1 MITLYTAVGRYELR
15 KNENGEKQ
23 PIVTVDQKEMAL
35 SREELLLWSCLM
47 WEILT
52 KEEAKTY
59 FLNKAVRMDV
69 SQERFDAVLQR
80 LEVRQLVVSAQAEK
94 GDIALYRLLAKLY
107 VIPLESSF
115 MVKVQA
121 FFRFIF
127 FEKLPLTVAKNVF
140 QKENYT
146 EMERRVLHL
155 ARKARLSCAEILAC
169 IANDEIDTS
178 IGNQSEFQK
187 EKARDN
193 LGFFLWFCDG
203 HRKPNYRDFFTPSRY
218 CRDNKP
224 IRLHNRK
231 TCQRL
236 TFFLLLLLSHR
247 NVSILHK
254 NSPFRLRN
262 RFYRRF
268 RTNAETSHHY
278 PIRQNKNICSSN

>member
-47 WEILT
+47 WGILT

-59 FLNKAVRMDV
+59 FLKKAERVDV

-94 GDIALYRLLAKLY
+94 GNLALYRLLANLY

-146 EMERRVLHL
+146 EMERGVLHL

-178 IGNQSEFQK
+178 IGNQSELQK

-203 HRKPNYRDFFTPSRY
+203 HRKALEAISTLYL
-218 CRDNKP
+218 NKD
-224 IRLHNRK
+224 IIFDKRK
-231 TCQRL
+231 
-236 TFFLLLLLSHR
+236 
-247 NVSILHK
+247 
-254 NSPFRLRN
+254 
-262 RFYRRF
+262 
-268 RTNAETSHHY
+268 
-278 PIRQNKNICSSN
+278 

>member
-1 MITLYTAVGRYELR
+1 MITLYTSVGRYELR

-59 FLNKAVRMDV
+59 FLKKAVRMDV

-94 GDIALYRLLAKLY
+94 GDIALYRLLANLY

-178 IGNQSEFQK
+178 IGNQSELQK

-203 HRKPNYRDFFTPSRY
+203 HRKALEAISTLYL
-218 CRDNKP
+218 NKD
-224 IRLHNRK
+224 IIFDKRK
-231 TCQRL
+231 
-236 TFFLLLLLSHR
+236 
-247 NVSILHK
+247 
-254 NSPFRLRN
+254 
-262 RFYRRF
+262 
-268 RTNAETSHHY
+268 
-278 PIRQNKNICSSN
+278 

>member
-23 PIVTVDQKEMAL
+23 LIVTVDQKEMAL
-35 SREELLLWSCLM
+35 SREELLLSSCLM
-47 WEILT
+47 WGILT

-59 FLNKAVRMDV
+59 FLKKAERMDV

-94 GDIALYRLLAKLY
+94 GDLALYRLLANLY

-115 MVKVQA
+115 MVKMQA

-178 IGNQSEFQK
+178 IGNQSELQK
-187 EKARDN
+187 EKAHDN
-193 LGFFLWFCDG
+193 LGFFLWFYDG
-203 HRKPNYRDFFTPSRY
+203 HRKALEAISTLYL
-218 CRDNKP
+218 NKD
-224 IRLHNRK
+224 IIFDKRK
-231 TCQRL
+231 
-236 TFFLLLLLSHR
+236 
-247 NVSILHK
+247 
-254 NSPFRLRN
+254 
-262 RFYRRF
+262 
-268 RTNAETSHHY
+268 
-278 PIRQNKNICSSN
+278 

>member
-15 KNENGEKQ
+15 KNKNDEKQ

-35 SREELLLWSCLM
+35 SIEELLLWSCLM
-47 WEILT
+47 WGILT

-59 FLNKAVRMDV
+59 FLKKAERVDV

-94 GDIALYRLLAKLY
+94 GDIALYRLSANLY

-178 IGNQSEFQK
+178 IGNQSELQK

-203 HRKPNYRDFFTPSRY
+203 HRKALEAISTLYL
-218 CRDNKP
+218 NKD
-224 IRLHNRK
+224 IIFDKRK
-231 TCQRL
+231 
-236 TFFLLLLLSHR
+236 
-247 NVSILHK
+247 
-254 NSPFRLRN
+254 
-262 RFYRRF
+262 
-268 RTNAETSHHY
+268 
-278 PIRQNKNICSSN
+278 

>member
-35 SREELLLWSCLM
+35 GREELLLWSCLM

-52 KEEAKTY
+52 KEEVKTY
-59 FLNKAVRMDV
+59 FLKKAVRMDV

-178 IGNQSEFQK
+178 IGDQLEFQK

-203 HRKPNYRDFFTPSRY
+203 HRKALEAISTLYL
-218 CRDNKP
+218 NKD
-224 IRLHNRK
+224 IIFDKRK
-231 TCQRL
+231 
-236 TFFLLLLLSHR
+236 
-247 NVSILHK
+247 
-254 NSPFRLRN
+254 
-262 RFYRRF
+262 
-268 RTNAETSHHY
+268 
-278 PIRQNKNICSSN
+278 

>member
-35 SREELLLWSCLM
+35 GREELLLWSCLM

-52 KEEAKTY
+52 KEEVKTY
-59 FLNKAVRMDV
+59 FLKKAVRMDV

-80 LEVRQLVVSAQAEK
+80 LEARQLVVSAQAEK

-203 HRKPNYRDFFTPSRY
+203 HRKALEAISTLYL
-218 CRDNKP
+218 NKD
-224 IRLHNRK
+224 IIFDKRK
-231 TCQRL
+231 
-236 TFFLLLLLSHR
+236 
-247 NVSILHK
+247 
-254 NSPFRLRN
+254 
-262 RFYRRF
+262 
-268 RTNAETSHHY
+268 
-278 PIRQNKNICSSN
+278 

>member
-1 MITLYTAVGRYELR
+1 MITLYTLVGRYELR

-47 WEILT
+47 WGILT

-59 FLNKAVRMDV
+59 FLKKAVRMDV

-80 LEVRQLVVSAQAEK
+80 LEVRQLVVSAQEEK

-203 HRKPNYRDFFTPSRY
+203 HRKALEAISTLYL
-218 CRDNKP
+218 NKD
-224 IRLHNRK
+224 IIFDKRK
-231 TCQRL
+231 
-236 TFFLLLLLSHR
+236 
-247 NVSILHK
+247 
-254 NSPFRLRN
+254 
-262 RFYRRF
+262 
-268 RTNAETSHHY
+268 
-278 PIRQNKNICSSN
+278 

>member
-35 SREELLLWSCLM
+35 SREELLLWSGLM

-59 FLNKAVRMDV
+59 FLKKAVRMDV

-140 QKENYT
+140 QRENYT

-203 HRKPNYRDFFTPSRY
+203 HRKALEAISTLYL
-218 CRDNKP
+218 NKD
-224 IRLHNRK
+224 IIFDKRK
-231 TCQRL
+231 
-236 TFFLLLLLSHR
+236 
-247 NVSILHK
+247 
-254 NSPFRLRN
+254 
-262 RFYRRF
+262 
-268 RTNAETSHHY
+268 
-278 PIRQNKNICSSN
+278 

>member
-1 MITLYTAVGRYELR
+1 MITLYTSVGRYELR
-15 KNENGEKQ
+15 KNENSEKQ
-23 PIVTVDQKEMAL
+23 PIVKVDQKEMAL

-59 FLNKAVRMDV
+59 FLKKAVRMDV

-94 GDIALYRLLAKLY
+94 GDIALYRLLANLY

-178 IGNQSEFQK
+178 IGNQSELQK

-203 HRKPNYRDFFTPSRY
+203 HRKALEAISTLYL
-218 CRDNKP
+218 NKD
-224 IRLHNRK
+224 IIFDKRK
-231 TCQRL
+231 
-236 TFFLLLLLSHR
+236 
-247 NVSILHK
+247 
-254 NSPFRLRN
+254 
-262 RFYRRF
+262 
-268 RTNAETSHHY
+268 
-278 PIRQNKNICSSN
+278 

>member
-35 SREELLLWSCLM
+35 GREELLLWSCLM

-52 KEEAKTY
+52 KEEVKTY
-59 FLNKAVRMDV
+59 FLKKAVRMDV

-146 EMERRVLHL
+146 EMERRLISGETIEKQVSLEL
-155 ARKARLSCAEILAC
+155 TY
-169 IANDEIDTS
+169 DEIDTS

-203 HRKPNYRDFFTPSRY
+203 HRKALEAISTLYL
-218 CRDNKP
+218 NKD
-224 IRLHNRK
+224 IIFDKRK
-231 TCQRL
+231 
-236 TFFLLLLLSHR
+236 
-247 NVSILHK
+247 
-254 NSPFRLRN
+254 
-262 RFYRRF
+262 
-268 RTNAETSHHY
+268 
-278 PIRQNKNICSSN
+278 

>member
-1 MITLYTAVGRYELR
+1 MITLYTSVGRYELR

-47 WEILT
+47 WGILT

-59 FLNKAVRMDV
+59 FLKKAVRMDV

-178 IGNQSEFQK
+178 IGNQSELKK

-203 HRKPNYRDFFTPSRY
+203 HRKALEAISTLYL
-218 CRDNKP
+218 NKD
-224 IRLHNRK
+224 IIFDKRK
-231 TCQRL
+231 
-236 TFFLLLLLSHR
+236 
-247 NVSILHK
+247 
-254 NSPFRLRN
+254 
-262 RFYRRF
+262 
-268 RTNAETSHHY
+268 
-278 PIRQNKNICSSN
+278 

>member
-1 MITLYTAVGRYELR
+1 MITLYTSVGRYELR

-47 WEILT
+47 WGILT
-52 KEEAKTY
+52 KEEMKTY
-59 FLNKAVRMDV
+59 FLKKAVRMDV

-178 IGNQSEFQK
+178 IGNQSELQK

-193 LGFFLWFCDG
+193 LGFFLWFCAG
-203 HRKPNYRDFFTPSRY
+203 HRKALEAISTLYL
-218 CRDNKP
+218 NKD
-224 IRLHNRK
+224 IIFDKRK
-231 TCQRL
+231 
-236 TFFLLLLLSHR
+236 
-247 NVSILHK
+247 
-254 NSPFRLRN
+254 
-262 RFYRRF
+262 
-268 RTNAETSHHY
+268 
-278 PIRQNKNICSSN
+278 

>member
-23 PIVTVDQKEMAL
+23 LIVTVDQKEMAL

-47 WEILT
+47 WGILT

-59 FLNKAVRMDV
+59 FLKKAERMDV

-94 GDIALYRLLAKLY
+94 GDIALYRLLANLY

-203 HRKPNYRDFFTPSRY
+203 HRKALEAISTLYL
-218 CRDNKP
+218 NKD
-224 IRLHNRK
+224 IIFDKRK
-231 TCQRL
+231 
-236 TFFLLLLLSHR
+236 
-247 NVSILHK
+247 
-254 NSPFRLRN
+254 
-262 RFYRRF
+262 
-268 RTNAETSHHY
+268 
-278 PIRQNKNICSSN
+278 

>member
-1 MITLYTAVGRYELR
+1 MVTLYTAVGRYELR

-23 PIVTVDQKEMAL
+23 LIVTVDQKEMAL

-47 WEILT
+47 WGILT

-59 FLNKAVRMDV
+59 FLKKAERMDV

-80 LEVRQLVVSAQAEK
+80 LEARQLVVSAQAEK
-94 GDIALYRLLAKLY
+94 GDIALYRLLANLY

-127 FEKLPLTVAKNVF
+127 FEKMPLTVAKNVF

-178 IGNQSEFQK
+178 IGNQSELQK

-193 LGFFLWFCDG
+193 FGFFLWFCDG
-203 HRKPNYRDFFTPSRY
+203 HRKALEAISTLY
-218 CRDNKP
+218 
-224 IRLHNRK
+224 L
-231 TCQRL
+231 
-236 TFFLLLLLSHR
+236 
-247 NVSILHK
+247 
-254 NSPFRLRN
+254 
-262 RFYRRF
+262 
-268 RTNAETSHHY
+268 
-278 PIRQNKNICSSN
+278 NKNVIFDKRK

>member
-52 KEEAKTY
+52 KEEAKAY
-59 FLNKAVRMDV
+59 FLKKAVRMDV

-146 EMERRVLHL
+146 GMERRYIWQERQGYPVQRFLHVSQMMKL
-155 ARKARLSCAEILAC
+155 ILLFGTRQCFRMRMYAIISVSFCVFVTDTEKLWRQFLHC
-169 IANDEIDTS
+169 I
-178 IGNQSEFQK
+178 
-187 EKARDN
+187 
-193 LGFFLWFCDG
+193 
-203 HRKPNYRDFFTPSRY
+203 
-218 CRDNKP
+218 
-224 IRLHNRK
+224 
-231 TCQRL
+231 
-236 TFFLLLLLSHR
+236 
-247 NVSILHK
+247 
-254 NSPFRLRN
+254 
-262 RFYRRF
+262 
-268 RTNAETSHHY
+268 
-278 PIRQNKNICSSN
+278 

>member
-59 FLNKAVRMDV
+59 FLKKAVRMDV

-140 QKENYT
+140 QRENYT
-146 EMERRVLHL
+146 EMVRRVLHL

-203 HRKPNYRDFFTPSRY
+203 HRKALEAISTLYL
-218 CRDNKP
+218 NKD
-224 IRLHNRK
+224 IIFDKRK
-231 TCQRL
+231 
-236 TFFLLLLLSHR
+236 
-247 NVSILHK
+247 
-254 NSPFRLRN
+254 
-262 RFYRRF
+262 
-268 RTNAETSHHY
+268 
-278 PIRQNKNICSSN
+278 

>member
-23 PIVTVDQKEMAL
+23 LIVTVDQKEMAL
-35 SREELLLWSCLM
+35 SREELLLSSCLM
-47 WEILT
+47 WGILT

-59 FLNKAVRMDV
+59 FLKKAERMDV

-94 GDIALYRLLAKLY
+94 GDLALYRLLANLY

-115 MVKVQA
+115 MVKMQA

-140 QKENYT
+140 QKENHT

-178 IGNQSEFQK
+178 IGNQSELQK
-187 EKARDN
+187 EKAHDN
-193 LGFFLWFCDG
+193 LGFFLWFYDG
-203 HRKPNYRDFFTPSRY
+203 HRKALEAISTLYL
-218 CRDNKP
+218 NKD
-224 IRLHNRK
+224 IIFDKRK
-231 TCQRL
+231 
-236 TFFLLLLLSHR
+236 
-247 NVSILHK
+247 
-254 NSPFRLRN
+254 
-262 RFYRRF
+262 
-268 RTNAETSHHY
+268 
-278 PIRQNKNICSSN
+278 

>member
-1 MITLYTAVGRYELR
+1 MITLYTSVGRYELR

-59 FLNKAVRMDV
+59 FLKKAVRMDV

-140 QKENYT
+140 QRENYT

-203 HRKPNYRDFFTPSRY
+203 HRKALEAISTLYL
-218 CRDNKP
+218 NKD
-224 IRLHNRK
+224 IIFDKRK
-231 TCQRL
+231 
-236 TFFLLLLLSHR
+236 
-247 NVSILHK
+247 
-254 NSPFRLRN
+254 
-262 RFYRRF
+262 
-268 RTNAETSHHY
+268 
-278 PIRQNKNICSSN
+278 

>member
-52 KEEAKTY
+52 KEEAKAY
-59 FLNKAVRMDV
+59 FLKKAVRMDV

-178 IGNQSEFQK
+178 IGNQSELQK

-203 HRKPNYRDFFTPSRY
+203 HRKALEAISTLYL
-218 CRDNKP
+218 NKD
-224 IRLHNRK
+224 IIFDKRK
-231 TCQRL
+231 
-236 TFFLLLLLSHR
+236 
-247 NVSILHK
+247 
-254 NSPFRLRN
+254 
-262 RFYRRF
+262 
-268 RTNAETSHHY
+268 
-278 PIRQNKNICSSN
+278 

>member
-1 MITLYTAVGRYELR
+1 MITLYTSVGRYELR

-47 WEILT
+47 WGILT

-59 FLNKAVRMDV
+59 FLKKAVWMDV

-115 MVKVQA
+115 MVKMQA

-203 HRKPNYRDFFTPSRY
+203 HRKALEAISTLYL
-218 CRDNKP
+218 NKD
-224 IRLHNRK
+224 IIFDKRK
-231 TCQRL
+231 
-236 TFFLLLLLSHR
+236 
-247 NVSILHK
+247 
-254 NSPFRLRN
+254 
-262 RFYRRF
+262 
-268 RTNAETSHHY
+268 
-278 PIRQNKNICSSN
+278 

>member
-203 HRKPNYRDFFTPSRY
+203 HRKALEAISTLYL
-218 CRDNKP
+218 NKD
-224 IRLHNRK
+224 IIFDKRK
-231 TCQRL
+231 
-236 TFFLLLLLSHR
+236 
-247 NVSILHK
+247 
-254 NSPFRLRN
+254 
-262 RFYRRF
+262 
-268 RTNAETSHHY
+268 
-278 PIRQNKNICSSN
+278 

>member
-35 SREELLLWSCLM
+35 GREELLLWSCLM

-52 KEEAKTY
+52 KEEVKTY
-59 FLNKAVRMDV
+59 FLKKAVRMDV

-203 HRKPNYRDFFTPSRY
+203 HRKALEAISTLYL
-218 CRDNKP
+218 NKD
-224 IRLHNRK
+224 IIFYKRK
-231 TCQRL
+231 
-236 TFFLLLLLSHR
+236 
-247 NVSILHK
+247 
-254 NSPFRLRN
+254 
-262 RFYRRF
+262 
-268 RTNAETSHHY
+268 
-278 PIRQNKNICSSN
+278 

>member
-1 MITLYTAVGRYELR
+1 MITLYTSVGRYELR
-15 KNENGEKQ
+15 KNENGEKH

-47 WEILT
+47 WGILT

-59 FLNKAVRMDV
+59 FLKKAVRMDV

-203 HRKPNYRDFFTPSRY
+203 HRKALEAISTLYL
-218 CRDNKP
+218 NKD
-224 IRLHNRK
+224 IIFDKRK
-231 TCQRL
+231 
-236 TFFLLLLLSHR
+236 
-247 NVSILHK
+247 
-254 NSPFRLRN
+254 
-262 RFYRRF
+262 
-268 RTNAETSHHY
+268 
-278 PIRQNKNICSSN
+278 

>member
-59 FLNKAVRMDV
+59 FLKKAVRMDV

-80 LEVRQLVVSAQAEK
+80 LEVRQLVVSAQAKK
-94 GDIALYRLLAKLY
+94 GDIALYRLLANLY

-178 IGNQSEFQK
+178 IGNQSELQK

-203 HRKPNYRDFFTPSRY
+203 HRKALEAISTLYL
-218 CRDNKP
+218 NKD
-224 IRLHNRK
+224 IIFDKRK
-231 TCQRL
+231 
-236 TFFLLLLLSHR
+236 
-247 NVSILHK
+247 
-254 NSPFRLRN
+254 
-262 RFYRRF
+262 
-268 RTNAETSHHY
+268 
-278 PIRQNKNICSSN
+278 

>member
-23 PIVTVDQKEMAL
+23 LIVTVDQKEMAL

-47 WEILT
+47 WGILT

-59 FLNKAVRMDV
+59 FLKKAVRMDV
-69 SQERFDAVLQR
+69 SQERFNAVLQR
-80 LEVRQLVVSAQAEK
+80 LEVRQLVVSAQEEK

-178 IGNQSEFQK
+178 IGNQSELQK

-203 HRKPNYRDFFTPSRY
+203 HRKALEAISTLYL
-218 CRDNKP
+218 NKD
-224 IRLHNRK
+224 IIFDKRK
-231 TCQRL
+231 
-236 TFFLLLLLSHR
+236 
-247 NVSILHK
+247 
-254 NSPFRLRN
+254 
-262 RFYRRF
+262 
-268 RTNAETSHHY
+268 
-278 PIRQNKNICSSN
+278 

>member
-15 KNENGEKQ
+15 KNKNDEKQ

-35 SREELLLWSCLM
+35 SIEELLLWSCLM
-47 WEILT
+47 WGILT

-59 FLNKAVRMDV
+59 FLKKAERVDV

-94 GDIALYRLLAKLY
+94 GDIALYRLLANLY
-107 VIPLESSF
+107 VRPLESSF

-178 IGNQSEFQK
+178 IGNQSELKK

-203 HRKPNYRDFFTPSRY
+203 HRKALEAISTLYL
-218 CRDNKP
+218 NKD
-224 IRLHNRK
+224 IIFDKRK
-231 TCQRL
+231 
-236 TFFLLLLLSHR
+236 
-247 NVSILHK
+247 
-254 NSPFRLRN
+254 
-262 RFYRRF
+262 
-268 RTNAETSHHY
+268 
-278 PIRQNKNICSSN
+278 

>member
-15 KNENGEKQ
+15 KKENGEKQ

-59 FLNKAVRMDV
+59 FLKKAVRMDV

-94 GDIALYRLLAKLY
+94 GDIALYRLLANLY

-203 HRKPNYRDFFTPSRY
+203 HRKALEAISTLYL
-218 CRDNKP
+218 NKD
-224 IRLHNRK
+224 IIFDKRK
-231 TCQRL
+231 
-236 TFFLLLLLSHR
+236 
-247 NVSILHK
+247 
-254 NSPFRLRN
+254 
-262 RFYRRF
+262 
-268 RTNAETSHHY
+268 
-278 PIRQNKNICSSN
+278 

>member
-15 KNENGEKQ
+15 KNKNDEKQ
-23 PIVTVDQKEMAL
+23 PIVTVDQNEMAL
-35 SREELLLWSCLM
+35 SIEELLLWSCLM
-47 WEILT
+47 WGILT

-59 FLNKAVRMDV
+59 FLKKAERVDV

-94 GDIALYRLLAKLY
+94 GDIALYRLLANLY

-178 IGNQSEFQK
+178 IGNQSELKK

-203 HRKPNYRDFFTPSRY
+203 HRKALEAISTLYL
-218 CRDNKP
+218 NKD
-224 IRLHNRK
+224 IIFDKRK
-231 TCQRL
+231 
-236 TFFLLLLLSHR
+236 
-247 NVSILHK
+247 
-254 NSPFRLRN
+254 
-262 RFYRRF
+262 
-268 RTNAETSHHY
+268 
-278 PIRQNKNICSSN
+278 

>member
-23 PIVTVDQKEMAL
+23 PIVTVDQKEVAL

-47 WEILT
+47 WGILT

-59 FLNKAVRMDV
+59 FLKKAVRMDV

-94 GDIALYRLLAKLY
+94 GDIALYRLLANLY

-203 HRKPNYRDFFTPSRY
+203 HRKALEAISTLYL
-218 CRDNKP
+218 NKD
-224 IRLHNRK
+224 IIFDKRK
-231 TCQRL
+231 
-236 TFFLLLLLSHR
+236 
-247 NVSILHK
+247 
-254 NSPFRLRN
+254 
-262 RFYRRF
+262 
-268 RTNAETSHHY
+268 
-278 PIRQNKNICSSN
+278 

>member
-59 FLNKAVRMDV
+59 FLKKAVRMDV

-146 EMERRVLHL
+146 KMERSVQHL
-155 ARKARLSCAEILAC
+155 ARKSRLSCAEILAC

-203 HRKPNYRDFFTPSRY
+203 HRKALEAISTLYL
-218 CRDNKP
+218 NKD
-224 IRLHNRK
+224 IIFDKRK
-231 TCQRL
+231 
-236 TFFLLLLLSHR
+236 
-247 NVSILHK
+247 
-254 NSPFRLRN
+254 
-262 RFYRRF
+262 
-268 RTNAETSHHY
+268 
-278 PIRQNKNICSSN
+278 

>member
-1 MITLYTAVGRYELR
+1 MITLYTSVGRYELR

-47 WEILT
+47 CGILT

-59 FLNKAVRMDV
+59 FLKKAVRMDV

-203 HRKPNYRDFFTPSRY
+203 HRKALEAISTLYL
-218 CRDNKP
+218 NKD
-224 IRLHNRK
+224 IIFDKRK
-231 TCQRL
+231 
-236 TFFLLLLLSHR
+236 
-247 NVSILHK
+247 
-254 NSPFRLRN
+254 
-262 RFYRRF
+262 
-268 RTNAETSHHY
+268 
-278 PIRQNKNICSSN
+278 

>member
-15 KNENGEKQ
+15 KNKNDGKQ
-23 PIVTVDQKEMAL
+23 LIVTVDQKEMAL
-35 SREELLLWSCLM
+35 SIEELLLWSCLM
-47 WEILT
+47 WGILT

-59 FLNKAVRMDV
+59 FLKKAERVDV

-94 GDIALYRLLAKLY
+94 GDIALYRLLANLY

-178 IGNQSEFQK
+178 IGNQSELKK

-203 HRKPNYRDFFTPSRY
+203 HRKALEAISTLYL
-218 CRDNKP
+218 NKD
-224 IRLHNRK
+224 IIFDKRK
-231 TCQRL
+231 
-236 TFFLLLLLSHR
+236 
-247 NVSILHK
+247 
-254 NSPFRLRN
+254 
-262 RFYRRF
+262 
-268 RTNAETSHHY
+268 
-278 PIRQNKNICSSN
+278 

>member
-15 KNENGEKQ
+15 KNKNDEKQ
-23 PIVTVDQKEMAL
+23 PIVKVDQKEMAL

-59 FLNKAVRMDV
+59 FLKKAVRMDV

-94 GDIALYRLLAKLY
+94 GDIALYRLLANLY

-178 IGNQSEFQK
+178 IGNQSELQK

-203 HRKPNYRDFFTPSRY
+203 HRKALEAISTLYL
-218 CRDNKP
+218 NKD
-224 IRLHNRK
+224 IIFDKRK
-231 TCQRL
+231 
-236 TFFLLLLLSHR
+236 
-247 NVSILHK
+247 
-254 NSPFRLRN
+254 
-262 RFYRRF
+262 
-268 RTNAETSHHY
+268 
-278 PIRQNKNICSSN
+278 

>member
-1 MITLYTAVGRYELR
+1 MITLYTSVGRYELR

-59 FLNKAVRMDV
+59 FLKKAVRMDV

-94 GDIALYRLLAKLY
+94 GDIALYRLLANLY

-127 FEKLPLTVAKNVF
+127 FEKMPLRVAKNVF
-140 QKENYT
+140 QKEHYT

-155 ARKARLSCAEILAC
+155 ARKSRLSCAEILAC
-169 IANDEIDTS
+169 IANEEIDTS
-178 IGNQSEFQK
+178 VGNPSGLQK
-187 EKARDN
+187 EDARDN
-193 LGFFLWFCDG
+193 LGFFLCLCDG
-203 HRKPNYRDFFTPSRY
+203 HRKALEASSTLYL
-218 CRDNKP
+218 NKD
-224 IRLHNRK
+224 IIFDKRK
-231 TCQRL
+231 
-236 TFFLLLLLSHR
+236 
-247 NVSILHK
+247 
-254 NSPFRLRN
+254 
-262 RFYRRF
+262 
-268 RTNAETSHHY
+268 
-278 PIRQNKNICSSN
+278 

>member
-35 SREELLLWSCLM
+35 GREELLLWSCLM

-52 KEEAKTY
+52 KEEVKTY
-59 FLNKAVRMDV
+59 FLKKAVRMDV

-155 ARKARLSCAEILAC
+155 ARKERLSCAEILAC

-203 HRKPNYRDFFTPSRY
+203 HRKALEAISTLYL
-218 CRDNKP
+218 NKD
-224 IRLHNRK
+224 IIFDKRK
-231 TCQRL
+231 
-236 TFFLLLLLSHR
+236 
-247 NVSILHK
+247 
-254 NSPFRLRN
+254 
-262 RFYRRF
+262 
-268 RTNAETSHHY
+268 
-278 PIRQNKNICSSN
+278 

>member
-47 WEILT
+47 WGILT

-59 FLNKAVRMDV
+59 FLKKAVRMDV

-94 GDIALYRLLAKLY
+94 GDIALYRLLANLY

-178 IGNQSEFQK
+178 IGNQSELQK

-203 HRKPNYRDFFTPSRY
+203 HRKALEAISTLYL
-218 CRDNKP
+218 NKD
-224 IRLHNRK
+224 IIFDKRK
-231 TCQRL
+231 
-236 TFFLLLLLSHR
+236 
-247 NVSILHK
+247 
-254 NSPFRLRN
+254 
-262 RFYRRF
+262 
-268 RTNAETSHHY
+268 
-278 PIRQNKNICSSN
+278 

>member
-1 MITLYTAVGRYELR
+1 MITLYTSVGRYELR

-59 FLNKAVRMDV
+59 FLKKAVRMDV

-94 GDIALYRLLAKLY
+94 GDIALYRLLANLY

-127 FEKLPLTVAKNVF
+127 FEKMPLRVAKNVF
-140 QKENYT
+140 QKEHYT

-155 ARKARLSCAEILAC
+155 ARKSRLSCAEILAC
-169 IANDEIDTS
+169 IANEEIDTS
-178 IGNQSEFQK
+178 VGNQSELQK
-187 EKARDN
+187 EDARDN
-193 LGFFLWFCDG
+193 LGFFLCLCDG
-203 HRKPNYRDFFTPSRY
+203 HRKALEAISTLYL
-218 CRDNKP
+218 NKD
-224 IRLHNRK
+224 IIFDKRK
-231 TCQRL
+231 
-236 TFFLLLLLSHR
+236 
-247 NVSILHK
+247 
-254 NSPFRLRN
+254 
-262 RFYRRF
+262 
-268 RTNAETSHHY
+268 
-278 PIRQNKNICSSN
+278 

>member
-15 KNENGEKQ
+15 KNESGEKQ

-59 FLNKAVRMDV
+59 FLKKAVRVDV

-203 HRKPNYRDFFTPSRY
+203 HRKALEAISTLYL
-218 CRDNKP
+218 NKD
-224 IRLHNRK
+224 IIFDKRK
-231 TCQRL
+231 
-236 TFFLLLLLSHR
+236 
-247 NVSILHK
+247 
-254 NSPFRLRN
+254 
-262 RFYRRF
+262 
-268 RTNAETSHHY
+268 
-278 PIRQNKNICSSN
+278 

>member
-1 MITLYTAVGRYELR
+1 MITLYTSVGRYELR

-47 WEILT
+47 WGILT

-59 FLNKAVRMDV
+59 FLKKAVRMDV

-80 LEVRQLVVSAQAEK
+80 LEVRQLVVSAQEEK

-178 IGNQSEFQK
+178 IGNQSELQK

-203 HRKPNYRDFFTPSRY
+203 HRKALEAISTLYL
-218 CRDNKP
+218 NKD
-224 IRLHNRK
+224 IIFDKRK
-231 TCQRL
+231 
-236 TFFLLLLLSHR
+236 
-247 NVSILHK
+247 
-254 NSPFRLRN
+254 
-262 RFYRRF
+262 
-268 RTNAETSHHY
+268 
-278 PIRQNKNICSSN
+278 

>member
-23 PIVTVDQKEMAL
+23 LIVTVDQKEMAL

-59 FLNKAVRMDV
+59 FLKKAVRMDV

-94 GDIALYRLLAKLY
+94 GDIALYRLLANLY

-178 IGNQSEFQK
+178 IGNQSELQK

-203 HRKPNYRDFFTPSRY
+203 HRKALEAISTLYL
-218 CRDNKP
+218 NKD
-224 IRLHNRK
+224 IIFDKRK
-231 TCQRL
+231 
-236 TFFLLLLLSHR
+236 
-247 NVSILHK
+247 
-254 NSPFRLRN
+254 
-262 RFYRRF
+262 
-268 RTNAETSHHY
+268 
-278 PIRQNKNICSSN
+278 